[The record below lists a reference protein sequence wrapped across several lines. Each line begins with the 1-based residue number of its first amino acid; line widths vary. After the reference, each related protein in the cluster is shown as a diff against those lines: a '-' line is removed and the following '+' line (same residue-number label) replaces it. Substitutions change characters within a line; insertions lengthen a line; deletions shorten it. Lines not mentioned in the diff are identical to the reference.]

1 MLEWNHKTPPTPSW
15 VQTITVLVGNL
26 GFPIAV
32 AAWLLYR
39 IGPLL
44 EQQTRM
50 LEQILKVLER
60 IP

>member
-1 MLEWNHKTPPTPSW
+1 MYEFPKYHEPLPQWARVIS
-15 VQTITVLVGNL
+15 VLIGNL

-32 AAWLLYR
+32 ATWFLYR

-50 LEQILKVLER
+50 LEQILKVLEKLQ
-60 IP
+60 